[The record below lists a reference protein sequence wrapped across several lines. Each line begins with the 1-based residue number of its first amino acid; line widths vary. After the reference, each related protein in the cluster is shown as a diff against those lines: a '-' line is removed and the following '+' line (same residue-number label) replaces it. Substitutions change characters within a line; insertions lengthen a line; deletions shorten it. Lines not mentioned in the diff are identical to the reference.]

1 MPVTPTYPGVYI
13 EELPGGVRPITGGA
27 PTITAFIGY
36 VARGLDSRAKRI
48 SSFADFERSF
58 GGLASDSEVSYAVQ
72 HFFSNGGADAIVVR
86 VPKADA
92 VSALI
97 TLEDGDGVGA
107 KNALAFTPLSKGAWA
122 HNVLIDADSAGIP
135 ATDAKAFNFTI
146 TDLTTRAGAYFGK
159 VTMDPAKSTYAE
171 AISNDVDNGSQMVS
185 VKVADATAGRPMAT
199 GSSGGDITLA
209 DVKNDN
215 DYTLKVTSDV
225 PA

>member
-13 EELPGGVRPITGGA
+13 EELPSGVRTITGVA
-27 PTITAFIGY
+27 TSITAFIGY

-97 TLEDGDGVGA
+97 TLKDGDGVGA
-107 KNALAFTPLSKGAWA
+107 KNALAFTALSKGAWA
-122 HNVLIDADSAGIP
+122 NNVLIDSDGIP
-135 ATDAKAFNFTI
+135 ATDAKAFNLTI
-146 TDLTTRAGAYFGK
+146 TDLTTRAVEYFAK
-159 VTMDPAKSTYAE
+159 VTMDPAKSTYVE
-171 AISNDVDNGSQMVS
+171 AIVNDVDNGSQMVS

-209 DVKNDN
+209 DV
-215 DYTLKVTSDV
+215 
-225 PA
+225 